1 MWRSFVIKCWLEA
14 FLDLLKLTFLFHTF
28 KKNFGEL
35 SSLFIVDEDP
45 EKDVPDYIK
54 VCKVNTDRENL
65 KMIKISCSY

>member
-1 MWRSFVIKCWLEA
+1 MEA

-45 EKDVPDYIK
+45 GKDVPDYIK